1 MFIFPVNLT
10 VHGFGGGTQ
19 KKEATWKTEFRCQDI
34 KMDFKEISWGNI
46 NCKSSGL
53 GWEQTACPC

>member
-19 KKEATWKTEFRCQDI
+19 EKEQLGRPGFWCQDI
-34 KMDFKEISWGNI
+34 KMDFKEISWVT
-46 NCKSSGL
+46 S
-53 GWEQTACPC
+53 TAVYLV